1 MAPNFVLPG
10 APRLRLIYSKSATP
24 AASTMDDPGSQL
36 DLSSDATPSKGPGE
50 DRRGRFLGVTF
61 ECCGAYARIYQNRA
75 PCSGW
80 RRWRGRVGCPD
91 RP

>member
-1 MAPNFVLPG
+1 
-10 APRLRLIYSKSATP
+10 
-24 AASTMDDPGSQL
+24 MDDPGSQL

-75 PCSGW
+75 GDAYEGRCPRCMGPI
-80 RRWRGRVGCPD
+80 RVGIGPD
-91 RP
+91 GGNTRFFVAR